1 MIYIFTQR
9 NDAERIFAYK
19 THFGASAILIKEVK
33 NSTTNDKWEI
43 EQSFLLPLHL
53 LHLISAQV
61 TVDTA
66 KQMLRSNND
75 DDEQEEEGGGGGEST
90 DEQSVFDLTAP
101 SPPQLPRQYS
111 FDLMLETLDWKEI
124 ECTQPGCLSL
134 ELRRAFNRLENT
146 LVPITENQLGTQEYE
161 ESLRSYWCI
170 SDNTDSNAETPT
182 SADVDNVEDDDDDDK
197 ECCRQPKEKKKLKR
211 VKLMIGSSSSEDE

>member
-9 NDAERIFAYK
+9 IDVDCRFAYK

-33 NSTTNDKWEI
+33 NSATNDEWKIVE
-43 EQSFLLPLHL
+43 SFLLPVHL

-61 TVDTA
+61 TVDTP
-66 KQMLRSNND
+66 KKMLRSN
-75 DDEQEEEGGGGGEST
+75 DDEQGESDT
-90 DEQSVFDLTAP
+90 DDQSVFDLTAP

-111 FDLMLETLDWKEI
+111 VDLMLETYDWKEM
-124 ECTQPGCLSL
+124 ESTHPGCLSL
-134 ELRRAFNRLENT
+134 ELRRELNRLENT

-170 SDNTDSNAETPT
+170 SDNTDSNAET
-182 SADVDNVEDDDDDDK
+182 SADVDNEK
-197 ECCRQPKEKKKLKR
+197 CRRRQPKKKNLKR
-211 VKLMIGSSSSEDE
+211 VKLMIGSSSSSSENE

>member
-9 NDAERIFAYK
+9 IDVERIFAYK

-33 NSTTNDKWEI
+33 NSATNDEWKIVE
-43 EQSFLLPLHL
+43 SFLLPVHL

-66 KQMLRSNND
+66 KKMLRSNDDDND
-75 DDEQEEEGGGGGEST
+75 DDEQGESDT
-90 DEQSVFDLTAP
+90 DNQSVFDLTAP

-111 FDLMLETLDWKEI
+111 VDLMLETYDWKEM
-124 ECTQPGCLSL
+124 ESTHPGCLSL
-134 ELRRAFNRLENT
+134 ELRREFNRLENT

-170 SDNTDSNAETPT
+170 SDITDSNAET
-182 SADVDNVEDDDDDDK
+182 SADVDNEK
-197 ECCRQPKEKKKLKR
+197 CRRRLPKKKNLKR
-211 VKLMIGSSSSEDE
+211 VKLMIGSSSSSSSENE

>member
-9 NDAERIFAYK
+9 NDVERILAYK

-33 NSTTNDKWEI
+33 NSATNDEWKIVE
-43 EQSFLLPLHL
+43 SFLLPLHL

-66 KQMLRSNND
+66 KKMLRSN
-75 DDEQEEEGGGGGEST
+75 DDEQGESDT
-90 DEQSVFDLTAP
+90 DDQSVFDLTAP

-111 FDLMLETLDWKEI
+111 DLMLETYDWKEM
-124 ECTQPGCLSL
+124 ECTHPGCLSL
-134 ELRRAFNRLENT
+134 ELRREFNRLENT

-170 SDNTDSNAETPT
+170 SENTDSNAETSA
-182 SADVDNVEDDDDDDK
+182 SADVDDDK
-197 ECCRQPKEKKKLKR
+197 KCCRQPKKKKLKR
-211 VKLMIGSSSSEDE
+211 VKLMIGSSSSSEDE

>member
-9 NDAERIFAYK
+9 NDVERIFAYK

-33 NSTTNDKWEI
+33 NSATNDEWKIVE
-43 EQSFLLPLHL
+43 SFLLPLHL

-66 KQMLRSNND
+66 KKMLRSNDD
-75 DDEQEEEGGGGGEST
+75 DDEQEEEGESDT
-90 DEQSVFDLTAP
+90 DDQSVFDLTAP

-111 FDLMLETLDWKEI
+111 VDLMLETYDWKEM
-124 ECTQPGCLSL
+124 ECTHPGCLSL
-134 ELRRAFNRLENT
+134 ELRREFNRLENT

-161 ESLRSYWCI
+161 ES
-170 SDNTDSNAETPT
+170 
-182 SADVDNVEDDDDDDK
+182 
-197 ECCRQPKEKKKLKR
+197 
-211 VKLMIGSSSSEDE
+211 

>member
-9 NDAERIFAYK
+9 NDVERIYAYK

-33 NSTTNDKWEI
+33 NSATNDEWKIVE
-43 EQSFLLPLHL
+43 SFLLPLHL

-66 KQMLRSNND
+66 KKMLRSNDD
-75 DDEQEEEGGGGGEST
+75 DDEQEEEGESDT
-90 DEQSVFDLTAP
+90 DDQSVFDLTAP

-111 FDLMLETLDWKEI
+111 VDLMLETYDWKEM
-124 ECTQPGCLSL
+124 ECTHPGCLSL
-134 ELRRAFNRLENT
+134 ELRREFNRLENT

-170 SDNTDSNAETPT
+170 SENTDSNAETSA
-182 SADVDNVEDDDDDDK
+182 SADVEDDK
-197 ECCRQPKEKKKLKR
+197 KCCRQPKKKKLKR
-211 VKLMIGSSSSEDE
+211 VKLMIGSSSSSEDE

>member
-9 NDAERIFAYK
+9 NDVERIFAYK

-33 NSTTNDKWEI
+33 NSATNDEWDIVET
-43 EQSFLLPLHL
+43 FLLPLHL

-66 KQMLRSNND
+66 KKMLRSNDD
-75 DDEQEEEGGGGGEST
+75 DDEQEEKGESDT

-111 FDLMLETLDWKEI
+111 VLI
-124 ECTQPGCLSL
+124 
-134 ELRRAFNRLENT
+134 
-146 LVPITENQLGTQEYE
+146 
-161 ESLRSYWCI
+161 
-170 SDNTDSNAETPT
+170 
-182 SADVDNVEDDDDDDK
+182 
-197 ECCRQPKEKKKLKR
+197 
-211 VKLMIGSSSSEDE
+211 

>member
-9 NDAERIFAYK
+9 NDVERIFAYK

-33 NSTTNDKWEI
+33 NSATNDEWKIVE
-43 EQSFLLPLHL
+43 SFLLPLHL

-66 KQMLRSNND
+66 KKMLRSND
-75 DDEQEEEGGGGGEST
+75 DDDNDEQEEEGESET
-90 DEQSVFDLTAP
+90 DDQSVFDLTAP

-111 FDLMLETLDWKEI
+111 VDLMLETYDWKEM
-124 ECTQPGCLSL
+124 ECTHPGCLSL
-134 ELRRAFNRLENT
+134 ELRREFNRLENT

-161 ESLRSYWCI
+161 ESLRSYWSI
-170 SDNTDSNAETPT
+170 SDNTDSNAETRAA
-182 SADVDNVEDDDDDDK
+182 ADVDDDEK
-197 ECCRQPKEKKKLKR
+197 RCRQPKKKNRKR
-211 VKLMIGSSSSEDE
+211 VKLMIGSSSSSEDE